1 MKLLLL
7 ISVLALSGCDTL
19 GEVIRE
25 KKYTMQVH
33 ETANVKQEF
42 GWNNDHDYL
51 GFMVSGKFGAT
62 IHKHE
67 HSLNCEH
74 NIKNNSE

>member
-1 MKLLLL
+1 MIAMLF
-7 ISVLALSGCDTL
+7 SVSGCDTL
-19 GEVIRE
+19 GEVIRD

-33 ETANVKQEF
+33 ETPNSKQEF

-67 HSLNCEH
+67 HSLYCEH
-74 NIKNNSE
+74 NPENNSQ